1 MVSVRRLRVRD
12 LEAEVRDPAFQRLI
26 DDGYRPLFTL
36 PFVDEER
43 GQRENDPY
51 LYVVMARQIG
61 SRQQTALIGI
71 VAVLALL
78 QAVTLML
85 LAFR

>member
-51 LYVVMARQIG
+51 LYVIMAQQVG
-61 SRQQTALIGI
+61 SRRQTTLIGI

>member
-43 GQRENDPY
+43 GQRENDPD
-51 LYVVMARQIG
+51 LYVIMAQQVG